1 MTCGVPQ
8 GSILGLLLF
17 NIYVND
23 LSTVPQSCL
32 SQSFVDDT
40 KLYLSFQL
48 KNKPQAVAEINQDLV
63 FFRNW
68 CLNNFLLLNAG
79 KSKLMVFGSRQ
90 MLSKVQDFGVNL
102 LGEALIPVE
111 SAKDLGL
118 TLDKNLTFDEH
129 IVKTI
134 SSCMSILYQINHV
147 KHAFDRQTLIT
158 VINSLV
164 FSKLFYC
171 SNVWLNTS

>member
-1 MTCGVPQ
+1 
-8 GSILGLLLF
+8 
-17 NIYVND
+17 
-23 LSTVPQSCL
+23 
-32 SQSFVDDT
+32 
-40 KLYLSFQL
+40 
-48 KNKPQAVAEINQDLV
+48 
-63 FFRNW
+63 
-68 CLNNFLLLNAG
+68 
-79 KSKLMVFGSRQ
+79 

-147 KHAFDRQTLIT
+147 KHAFDRQTLII